1 MSRRVSVFIF
11 LIDIALMLL
20 FILSRWKVTLTLSGP
35 EEMTIEFGQTYS
47 EPGATARFEGKDIS
61 LFDGDVEVKARAGDM
76 NFTEPGTY
84 TITYHA
90 SRLFYKDTG
99 ERIVHVVDG
108 AAPTLTLNEVKT
120 ELDAGDIW
128 EDSYSAFDDFDGDLT
143 AQVQIQGTVDTTKA
157 GLYELVYSV
166 TDSAG
171 NTTTAT
177 REVNVIGVSEPV
189 SGKIVFLTFDDGPCE
204 NTEELLEILDRHNAK
219 ATFFVTNNGGSYTD
233 LIQKEAEAG
242 HTVAVHTLTHDFDK
256 IYASEQA
263 YWDDFNAMND
273 IIEQYTGYRTRLFRF
288 PGGSSNTV
296 SRFNEGVMTRLT
308 AQAEQYGYEYYD
320 WNVDSGDGGGVNDP
334 DQIFNNVTSG
344 ISYNDVSV
352 VLCHD
357 THHTTVQAIDRILTW
372 CEENGYT
379 LMPLAKGMTVC
390 HHSVAN

>member
-1 MSRRVSVFIF
+1 MSRKVSVFIF
-11 LIDIALMLL
+11 LVDIALMLL
-20 FILSRWKVTLTLSGP
+20 FILSRWQISLTLAGP
-35 EEMTIEFGQTYS
+35 EEMTIEYGQTFV
-47 EPGATARFEGKDIS
+47 EPGATAQIQGKDIDI
-61 LFDGDVEVKARAGDM
+61 FDGDVKVKARASDM
-76 NFTEPGTY
+76 DFSEPGTY
-84 TITYHA
+84 TITYRA
-90 SRLFYKDTG
+90 SRLFYSDTK

-108 AAPTLTLNEVKT
+108 SAPAITLNDVKT
-120 ELDAGDIW
+120 EIDAGDVW
-128 EDSYSAFDDFDGDLT
+128 QDSYSAYDDFDGDITSLV
-143 AQVQIQGTVDTTKA
+143 QVSGEVDTKTA
-157 GLYELVYSV
+157 GMYTLEYSV

-171 NTTTAT
+171 NTTTAQ

-189 SGKIVFLTFDDGPCE
+189 SGKVVFLTFDDGPCE

-219 ATFFVTNNGGSYTD
+219 ATFFVTNNGGSYTS

-242 HTVAVHTLTHDFDK
+242 HTVAVHTLTHNFDS
-256 IYASEQA
+256 IYASDQA

-273 IIEQYTGYRTRLFRF
+273 IIEQYTGTRSRIFRF

-296 SRFNEGVMTRLT
+296 SSFNPGVMTRLT
-308 AQAEQYGYEYYD
+308 SEADEYGYEYFD

-344 ISYNDVSV
+344 IRNNDVSV

-379 LMPLAKGMTVC
+379 LMPLAKGMTVS

>member
-1 MSRRVSVFIF
+1 MSRKVSVFIF
-11 LIDIALMLL
+11 LVDIALMLL
-20 FILSRWKVTLTLSGP
+20 FIFSRWQISLTLAGP
-35 EEMTIEFGQTYS
+35 EEMTIEYGQAYV
-47 EPGATARFEGKDIS
+47 EPGATAHIEGKDIDV
-61 LFDGDVEVKARAGDM
+61 FDGDVKVKARASDM
-76 NFTEPGTY
+76 NFSEPGTY
-84 TITYHA
+84 TITYRA
-90 SRLFYKDTG
+90 SRLFYSETKQ
-99 ERIVHVVDG
+99 RIVHVMDG
-108 AAPTLTLNEVKT
+108 SAPTITLNEVKT
-120 ELDAGDIW
+120 ELDAGDVW
-128 EDSYSAFDDFDGDLT
+128 QDSYTAYDDFDGDIT
-143 AQVQIQGTVDTTKA
+143 SRVQISGTVDTTTA
-157 GLYELVYSV
+157 GQYTLEYSV

-171 NTTTAT
+171 NTATAQ
-177 REVNVIGVSEPV
+177 RRVNVVGVSEPV

-219 ATFFVTNNGGSYTD
+219 ATFFVTNNGGSYTS

-242 HTVAVHTLTHDFDK
+242 HTVAVHTLTHNFDDV
-256 IYASEQA
+256 YASDQA

-273 IIEQYTGYRTRLFRF
+273 IIEQYAGYRSRIFRF

-296 SRFNEGVMTRLT
+296 SRFNPGVMTRLT
-308 AQAEQYGYEYYD
+308 SQAHEYGYEYFD

-334 DQIFNNVTSG
+334 DQIFQNVTSG
-344 ISYNDVSV
+344 IQNNDVSV